1 MKWLY
6 TVTCIRKMSSLEDGA
21 LWSEMLPDEL
31 FEKQYVFDGWE
42 AHVCEKEVQTY
53 ELFWYPKKYEH
64 AMELMTRLEGMKDHV
79 LFEGCNFRLS
89 ILRG

>member
-21 LWSEMLPDEL
+21 LWSEMLPDIL
-31 FEKQYVFDGWE
+31 FEKCYVFDGWE
-42 AHVCEKEVQTY
+42 AHVCEEEVQTY
-53 ELFWYPKKYEH
+53 ELFWYPKKMKH
-64 AMELMTRLEGMKDHV
+64 AIELMTLFEGMKDHV
-79 LFEGCNFRLS
+79 LFEGCDFRLS